1 MMYLRKI
8 KMTVDVYSLGSVGKG
23 KKMMRFS
30 STFYLLKIVEY
41 VFVEYYN
48 TIYTSFLW
56 YEKE

>member
-1 MMYLRKI
+1 MYLRKI

-48 TIYTSFLW
+48 TIYTSFL
-56 YEKE
+56 